1 MKIAVVGTGYVGLV
15 AGTCFADMG
24 HEVICVDIEEEKIR
38 MLNEGKVPIFEPG
51 LEDLIKKNARAKR
64 LSFTTDFD
72 DAVKKS
78 DIIFIAVGTPPK
90 PNGDADL
97 SYIEN
102 VARGIAAA
110 AKKPKIVVEKS
121 TVPVQTCERII
132 QVLDCN
138 DGDGNGRCVKHIVVS
153 NPEFLREGSA
163 VKDFLFPD
171 RIVIGTEDEHARKAM
186 EELYAPLK
194 AKILFTDIK
203 SAEIIKHAS
212 NSFLA
217 AKISFINAV
226 ASICEKTGA
235 DIGRVAEGMGLDKR
249 IGASFLNAGIGYGGF
264 CFSGKEL
271 VFAGNPSVQP
281 TAFEDAFNGFDSKK
295 DFRCLVFKNGAV
307 VEAPLVGFS
316 KRHFKGEMLSISTA
330 MGRSIEVTAEHPL
343 PVVKGGKMFV
353 KEAKSVEIGD
363 ELPFIASL
371 PEKPVERIDLID
383 AISGHPGFFS
393 SIKLRP
399 KSKKLID
406 LKGRIAPF
414 LKVSP
419 MVKHDYF
426 RKNYLRLKDFLQLE
440 AAGAMPL
447 PREEFMLFT
456 AKGNT
461 TYFPAILKL
470 DESFWRF
477 VGYYLAEGDIFYEKC
492 ERGTRSR
499 IKITFNSKEREYIED
514 VSGILSSLGIKFL
527 LGNYGKTARFTVSS
541 KVFCFLLDSVLKCG
555 RTSYDANVPSMAF
568 LQSKENKKSLLQG
581 LFRGDAYPYFHKHAE
596 AITIEYGTVSEK
608 LANSVI
614 VLLQSLGVVASRKT
628 QLMKKSTVPAHIV
641 RVSCNSQV
649 RKLCFFDS
657 GTNKKIIAKLSKSRK
672 KIRPIG
678 FREYK
683 GFFGLK
689 VKKIEKRLVEKD
701 VYSLQLLKEPHL
713 FVSSYGLIAHNC
725 FPKDVEAFIRISE
738 KNGYDF
744 KLLKE
749 VQAVNNFQKQ
759 NFVKRV
765 EDALW
770 NLNGKTIG
778 VLGLAFKPNT
788 DDMRFAPSI
797 DIINALLKEGAKVKA
812 FDPEAMERAK
822 AILGGKIEYC
832 EDMYA
837 VAQGADAL
845 LFLTEWDCFKKIDLA
860 KAKKLLKQPFLFDG
874 RNMFDPK
881 EMRSLGF
888 KYESIGRL

>member
-138 DGDGNGRCVKHIVVS
+138 DGDGNGKCVKHIVVS

-226 ASICEKTGA
+226 AGICEKTGA
-235 DIGRVAEGMGLDKR
+235 DIGKVAEGMGLDKR
-249 IGASFLNAGIGYGGF
+249 IGSSFLNPGLGYGGF
-264 CFSGKEL
+264 CL
-271 VFAGNPSVQP
+271 
-281 TAFEDAFNGFDSKK
+281 
-295 DFRCLVFKNGAV
+295 
-307 VEAPLVGFS
+307 
-316 KRHFKGEMLSISTA
+316 
-330 MGRSIEVTAEHPL
+330 
-343 PVVKGGKMFV
+343 
-353 KEAKSVEIGD
+353 
-363 ELPFIASL
+363 
-371 PEKPVERIDLID
+371 
-383 AISGHPGFFS
+383 
-393 SIKLRP
+393 
-399 KSKKLID
+399 
-406 LKGRIAPF
+406 
-414 LKVSP
+414 
-419 MVKHDYF
+419 
-426 RKNYLRLKDFLQLE
+426 
-440 AAGAMPL
+440 
-447 PREEFMLFT
+447 
-456 AKGNT
+456 
-461 TYFPAILKL
+461 
-470 DESFWRF
+470 
-477 VGYYLAEGDIFYEKC
+477 
-492 ERGTRSR
+492 
-499 IKITFNSKEREYIED
+499 
-514 VSGILSSLGIKFL
+514 
-527 LGNYGKTARFTVSS
+527 
-541 KVFCFLLDSVLKCG
+541 
-555 RTSYDANVPSMAF
+555 
-568 LQSKENKKSLLQG
+568 
-581 LFRGDAYPYFHKHAE
+581 
-596 AITIEYGTVSEK
+596 
-608 LANSVI
+608 
-614 VLLQSLGVVASRKT
+614 
-628 QLMKKSTVPAHIV
+628 
-641 RVSCNSQV
+641 
-649 RKLCFFDS
+649 
-657 GTNKKIIAKLSKSRK
+657 
-672 KIRPIG
+672 
-678 FREYK
+678 
-683 GFFGLK
+683 
-689 VKKIEKRLVEKD
+689 
-701 VYSLQLLKEPHL
+701 
-713 FVSSYGLIAHNC
+713 
-725 FPKDVEAFIRISE
+725 PKDVEAFIRISE

-832 EDMYA
+832 KDMYA

-860 KAKKLLKQPFLFDG
+860 KVKKLLKQPFLFDG